1 MLLSELLK
9 KNNAPQDQIDAALE
23 MEKSLDKANDEAAH
37 HRKSKATL
45 KEELAKFDG
54 IDPVK
59 YKETQGKI
67 DALEQER
74 LKGEGKF
81 DEALLKATKLLQ
93 TEIEDLKG
101 KLSGKDEALSTAL
114 IDNGIITAIDGK
126 AINNGQV
133 LSLIRGD
140 IKFEDN
146 KPVVMD
152 GDKHKL
158 NVKGERMSV
167 AEHATSFLETNPHLA
182 KAKGQGHGSQGG
194 KGGGAGSKEMLRA
207 DFEALNPTEQAAH
220 CSDGGTIADP
230 V

>member
-9 KNNAPQDQIDAALE
+9 KNKAPQDQIDAAIE
-23 MEKSLDKANDEAAH
+23 MESKLEKANDEAGH
-37 HRKSKATL
+37 HRKSKAAL
-45 KEELAKFDG
+45 KEELAKFEG

-59 YKETQGKI
+59 YKETQVKM

-81 DEALLKATKLLQ
+81 NEALEAATKLLKG
-93 TEIEDLKG
+93 EIETLKG
-101 KLSGKDEALSTAL
+101 QLSGKDDALSTAL

-158 NVKGERMSV
+158 NAKGERMSV

-194 KGGGAGSKEMLRA
+194 NGGSTDGKEMLRA
-207 DFEALNPTEQAAH
+207 DFEALNPAEQAAH
-220 CSDGGTIADP
+220 CNDGGTIADP
-230 V
+230 T

>member
-9 KNNAPQDQIDAALE
+9 KNKAPQDQIDAALE

-45 KEELAKFDG
+45 KEELAKFEG
-54 IDPVK
+54 IDLVK

-67 DALEQER
+67 NALEQER

-81 DEALLKATKLLQ
+81 DEALVKATNLLKG
-93 TEIEDLKG
+93 EIETLKG
-101 KLSGKDEALSTAL
+101 QLSGKDKALSTAL

-126 AINNGQV
+126 AIDNSQV
-133 LSLIRGD
+133 LSLIRPD

-146 KPVVMD
+146 QPVVMD

-158 NVKGERMSV
+158 NAKGDRMSV
-167 AEHATSFLETNPHLA
+167 AEHAMSFLETNPHLA
-182 KAKGQGHGSQGG
+182 KAKGPGHGSQGG
-194 KGGGAGSKEMLRA
+194 KGGSSDGKEMLRA
-207 DFEALNPTEQAAH
+207 DFEALNPTEQSAH
-220 CSDGGTIADP
+220 CTDGGTVVDP
-230 V
+230 T